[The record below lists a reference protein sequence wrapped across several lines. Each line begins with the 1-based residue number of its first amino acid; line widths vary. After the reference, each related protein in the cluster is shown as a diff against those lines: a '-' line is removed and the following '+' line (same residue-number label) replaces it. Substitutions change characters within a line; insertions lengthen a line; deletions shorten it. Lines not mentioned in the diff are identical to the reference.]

1 MKKLLSAV
9 TSVVMSVS
17 LMTGAFASSV
27 SAAGSL
33 TVSQP
38 NVSMGEVLDVSA
50 KKTASDGSVEWLI
63 PTVVAAPG
71 QTVTLP
77 VIAKN
82 STLAVAGAQFKIN
95 AASPIV
101 YKTVAS
107 GDAYAS
113 TIGVNND
120 IKKFLF
126 DNKSGLGKVAPEDA
140 TVFTLAYTVP
150 EDCKEGTYDIKWS
163 DEFISDADG
172 VDITKSVKFTNGAIK
187 VVKENEEGKIQ
198 WVLDK
203 VEATP
208 GETVTLKAYV
218 SNPDDVALAIAGAQ
232 YKINAETPIEYKSM
246 KSGGAYVENI
256 GENTELKKFLFEHN
270 SGKGVVAAN
279 NATIMTLSYTVPENC
294 DPGVY
299 AVKWSDAFV
308 SDTDGFDLTSRVS
321 FVDGSITVKD
331 TPVSGQVKWV
341 IDNVKA
347 SKGETVT
354 LNVKVEDTKGSN
366 LAVAG
371 AQFTIKADSPIK
383 YDKAAGGSAY
393 SGNFSANDDKN
404 LYMFRSGSGKG
415 TVAENNSNIMTL
427 TYTVPTDCPNGV
439 YPVKWSDAFVS
450 DTDGF
455 SLTDKVIFVDG
466 SISIGDP
473 AEGSVE
479 WVIPTVQGEKGKDAT
494 LVVKVKGTADLPVA
508 GAQFVIKDTDPVQ
521 YKSGEGK
528 PYGAALSV
536 NDDKQIFK
544 FAQNNG
550 KGKSAK
556 DGDELF
562 TLTYSVP
569 ADIADGIYPVTWDK
583 QFVSDEDGFNITPSV
598 KFVDGA
604 IIIGTTTTSVTTTTV
619 TTTTTTASTTT
630 STQTSRP
637 TPEGGI
643 KWIIDTVEAKPGQTV
658 ALNIKVSDKK
668 NSALEIAG
676 AQFAIK
682 NPTDVIY
689 DSISGSDA
697 YGSKISFNNDKQ
709 KFLMANNA
717 GKQVAA
723 KDGDIVGVL
732 TYTVPENCPEGVYP
746 VSFAEG
752 TLEIFDTDG
761 FSLTDKIVGEN
772 GAIIVKIPVTE
783 TSVTGTTTSA
793 PMPSSSSTSVSAT
806 TVSGSKTTESTTA
819 GSGSK
824 TTQSTTAVSGSKTTE
839 STTVSGS
846 KTTKNTST
854 SVSGSKTTESTTVV
868 SGSKT
873 TQSTT
878 AVSGSKTTESTT
890 AVSGS
895 KTTQSTTAVSGS
907 KTTQSTTAVSGS
919 KTTQSTSAVSG
930 SKTTESTSVVSGSKT
945 TQSTTAVSGS
955 KTTESTTVS
964 GSKTTKNTST
974 SVSGSQ
980 PSTIS
985 TSVTTGVITP
995 KQPIK
1000 WVVDEVKAYP
1010 GQEVTVKVRVKDE
1023 NNAKLA
1029 IAGAQFKVVA
1039 DGDVQLIKVGDK
1051 TAYGADVKPNDDK
1064 YMFMFATGSGK
1075 GHVAA
1080 DGAVVVELTYKVGE
1094 NVLPGTIIPVTLTD
1108 LFITDED
1115 GFTITD
1121 LVKVEDGSIEVIQ
1134 PNTES
1139 STTISGTTTT
1149 VTTVSTTSGDEPIET
1164 SSTVSSSNTTTQ
1176 STTSVSGTKTTE
1188 STTAVS
1194 GSKTTESTTA
1204 GSGSKTTQSTTAVS
1218 GSKTT
1223 ESTTVSGSKTT
1234 KNTST
1239 TVSGSKTTES
1249 TTVSGSKTTK
1259 NTSTTVSG
1267 SKTTESTTV
1276 NGSKTTQSTTG
1287 NGSKTT
1293 QSTTVS
1299 GSKTTQST
1307 TSVSGSKSTES
1318 TSTTNKT
1325 TQKDISITTATNGT
1339 DIWGTDI
1346 SRETST
1352 STTVSSETTSSSSTT
1367 STVSTTEAGYK
1378 NSYAIIETQVG
1389 YYFSHDNGIRENG
1402 KTGGFSKGQV
1412 KTLKIFDVYDDGREV
1427 ERTSINMDL
1436 INYNGETPESIYNS
1450 RTHVPKV
1457 TTIDDFKYDVP
1468 VYYGNMALTDKDG
1481 NALTV
1486 TAYIGVKGDI
1496 TLDNM
1501 VDAVDASAAL
1511 RYYSLLSSNG
1521 REPYD
1526 VILQST
1532 KGGLAVLS
1540 PTDELDELAAFLGD
1554 VNVNEWSEDNWNTKK
1569 NSRKVDANDAS
1580 LILAFYAKNSSSDNN
1595 DKSVYDIWNEVLG
1608 TLRFGK

>member
-854 SVSGSKTTESTTVV
+854 SVSGS
-868 SGSKT
+868 
-873 TQSTT
+873 
-878 AVSGSKTTESTT
+878 
-890 AVSGS
+890 
-895 KTTQSTTAVSGS
+895 
-907 KTTQSTTAVSGS
+907 
-919 KTTQSTSAVSG
+919 
-930 SKTTESTSVVSGSKT
+930 
-945 TQSTTAVSGS
+945 
-955 KTTESTTVS
+955 
-964 GSKTTKNTST
+964 
-974 SVSGSQ
+974 Q